1 MTEQDEINR
10 AEYARQVTTNPV
22 FIEAINILRANM
34 IEDFSRTGFK
44 QSSER
49 DEIWRK
55 MQTVDYIENYLA
67 TLMETGKLA
76 KLTLVERTKKAVGM

>member
-1 MTEQDEINR
+1 MTEQEELNR

-22 FIEAINILRANM
+22 FKEAINILRANM
-34 IEDFSRTGFK
+34 IEDFSKTGFK

-55 MQTVDYIENYLA
+55 LQTVDYIENYLK
-67 TLMETGKLA
+67 TIMETGELA
-76 KLTLVERTKKAVGM
+76 RLTLVQQAKKVVGL